1 MKIYI
6 KSEFYVG
13 LVWIVSAI
21 AAIRNLITGEGEPS
35 FNWAALIG
43 SITLTLA
50 FVLDSTCRVPVF
62 AIGSSI
68 SSDDLFEKSGH
79 AIKKLTMLM
88 VRIAFYGGILLG
100 VLGIFGLAKMGNPNF
115 TSFAIM
121 GGPVAL
127 LATAEFRFVI
137 NRYIKKD
144 FHV

>member
-13 LVWIVSAI
+13 LVWIVSAL
-21 AAIRNLITGEGEPS
+21 AAGRNLLKGEGEPS
-35 FNWAALIG
+35 FNSAALIG
-43 SITLTLA
+43 SLALTLA
-50 FVLDSTCRVPVF
+50 FILDSMGRIPIF
-62 AIGSSI
+62 ALGSRI
-68 SSDDLFEKSGH
+68 SADTLYEKSGH
-79 AIKKLTMLM
+79 AIKKVTMLM

-100 VLGIFGLAKMGNPNF
+100 VVGIYGLASMKNPDF
-115 TSFAIM
+115 TSFALM
-121 GGPVAL
+121 GGPIAL